1 MVVLTILS
9 ACLVASRLTL
19 LRLHKE
25 DAQRQHKDGDGHQQ
39 DAEAELPGKRLADMS
54 DYIAHL

>member
-9 ACLVASRLTL
+9 AW
-19 LRLHKE
+19 HKE